1 MSDQDR
7 ISPYIINTI
16 LNRQVMRM
24 KKISIE
30 RMLVDSLPKSLK

>member
-7 ISPYIINTI
+7 ISPYSVNTI

-24 KKISIE
+24 EKISIE
-30 RMLVDSLPKSLK
+30 GMLVDSLPKSLK

>member
-7 ISPYIINTI
+7 ISPYGINTI
-16 LNRQVMRM
+16 LNRKVMRM

-30 RMLVDSLPKSLK
+30 GMLVDSLPKSLK

>member
-7 ISPYIINTI
+7 ISAYSVNTI

-30 RMLVDSLPKSLK
+30 GMLVDSLPKSLK

>member
-7 ISPYIINTI
+7 ISAYSVNTI
-16 LNRQVMRM
+16 LNRKVMRM

-30 RMLVDSLPKSLK
+30 GMLVDSMPKSLK